1 MDLAWIIAC
10 TVVVVVLG
18 FIALAVYGFKSKK
31 WSRFAIVFI
40 FLLLT
45 SLGVRVFG
53 LYFNYK
59 LHGLEDCEINV
70 LILFFKSLYSII
82 GGLQFEGIDD
92 IEFNHS
98 YFDWYNCFLL
108 PLYYIL
114 PIIVGLLT
122 LTKLSQSLVYE
133 YYCKIKWRLMFK
145 SKKEIYVFTSLTD
158 DTLQLARS
166 TFKQNTKAKIVF
178 YGNHIPAFDNH
189 NLLCRRIKSY
199 GWYYFTNLDGK
210 KKYKDSKKLEDSDR
224 RFESSILNKLHLVK
238 NNYMKLCIISM
249 HLNDDLTPND
259 ELNLDISYRE
269 YQTYI
274 DCILKHCLGKY
285 FFNNRTLY
293 LFLYYSD
300 FIINRS
306 ADPDIDTVKERF
318 ITLYNQL
325 IESNSSNDNIKKFL
339 KDRSRHFKGPYNLK
353 KSDPNLDLE
362 TIKDDINVDLETIKV
377 LFNLLLESKKDKNK
391 FSKFLKKKRIGF
403 EKKLKTFS
411 KTLELYTLV
420 GKEINYQAYQQTIDD
435 FKDQVKVYLG
445 ALSKNEDYDVN
456 EGYCPPE
463 FYILNEASL
472 VADDLIESINEC
484 NKLCQFDDDNKKIT
498 KGIVVG
504 FGEIGQNTLHNLYTQ
519 YNIESEHVVFDIYDS
534 KADNY
539 GPSCYVS
546 SKYCSWEFDGTLYD
560 YKINHPYFEY
570 VLSGLGCRL
579 VDYKDNDKDTVVE
592 NTHVDEKAILN
603 DLLTLRLRTT
613 QNLYDILDANSGTQ
627 FDEKK
632 DIIVLTTGSDDKNI
646 KYANF
651 LINDI
656 EHELSIKNDK
666 DKLFKQIIA
675 VNIREDINNS
685 LLNLDGFMR
694 ITNNVYKRKEEN
706 VDLFIIVFGN
716 TDEVYSYKLLDHET
730 DKNYN
735 YGYNLIYDGINGT
748 TSTEI
753 DVKKLKG
760 LAKDY
765 FNNPN
770 PTKDVEKYYED
781 IVNFFKNISGI
792 NYKPKPGEVAKRNK
806 LWKNNNIFDCLSN
819 KSARLFSNNF
829 KSGGEEDPYGCKCL
843 RENITREHN
852 RWFRFYICYG
862 WRYRFKKSKPN
873 KKHDC
878 LINIKCVPEDKR
890 FFDIINV
897 AYSLASVDLEQ
908 MTDNFK
914 EAAGK
919 KKNKEK
925 RNESNKNNPD
935 QLETNGQATE
945 EIKRN

>member
-1 MDLAWIIAC
+1 MDLVWIIAC
-10 TVVVVVLG
+10 TVVVAIG
-18 FIALAVYGFKSKK
+18 FTALAVFGFKLKK
-31 WSRFAIVFI
+31 WGHFTIVFI
-40 FLLLT
+40 ILLLT
-45 SLGVRVFG
+45 SLGVRVSG
-53 LYFNYK
+53 LYFNNLY
-59 LHGLEDCEINV
+59 GWEGYEINLGI
-70 LILFFKSLYSII
+70 LIFKSLYSII

-92 IEFNHS
+92 IAFNR
-98 YFDWYNCFLL
+98 FDWYNCFLL

-122 LTKLSQSLVYE
+122 LAKLSQSLVYE
-133 YYCKIKWRLMFK
+133 YYCKIKWGFSVVL
-145 SKKEIYVFTSLTD
+145 KKHRPEIYVFTSLTD
-158 DTLQLARS
+158 ESLQLARS
-166 TFKQNTKAKIVF
+166 TFKKNTKSTIIF

-189 NLLCRRIKSY
+189 NLLCRRIRSY
-199 GWYYFTNLDGK
+199 GWYYFTNSDGK
-210 KKYKDSKKLEDSDR
+210 KKYKDSMELKDSDR

-238 NNYMKLCIISM
+238 RNYMKLCIISM
-249 HLNDDLTPND
+249 HLNEDLTPND

-274 DCILKHCLGKY
+274 DCILKHCLGED
-285 FFNNRTLY
+285 FFKNRTLY

-300 FIINRS
+300 FIKNRS
-306 ADPDIDTVKERF
+306 ADPDIDTVKERL

-325 IESNSSNDNIKKFL
+325 IESNSTNAIIKEFL
-339 KDRSRHFKGPYNLK
+339 KDPWPYFKGPYNFCRSRTNIDLK
-353 KSDPNLDLE
+353 IIDNLVE
-362 TIKDDINVDLETIKV
+362 M
-377 LFNLLLESKKDKNK
+377 LLESKKCKRK
-391 FSKFLKKKRIGF
+391 FNEFLKEKRISF

-435 FKDQVKVYLG
+435 FKDQVKMYLG
-445 ALSKNEDYDVN
+445 VPSKNGDYDVN
-456 EGYCPPE
+456 EVYCPPE

-498 KGIVVG
+498 KGVVVG

-519 YNIESEHVVFDIYDS
+519 YNIESENVVFDIYDS

-539 GPSCYVS
+539 VPSCYVS
-546 SKYCSWEFDGTLYD
+546 SEYCSWECDETLYD
-560 YKINHPYFEY
+560 YKINHPYFKY
-570 VLSGLGCRL
+570 VLAEPSGLSCRRD
-579 VDYKDNDKDTVVE
+579 DYKDTDEDMVGE

-603 DLLTLRLRTT
+603 DLLTLRLSSTK
-613 QNLYDILDANSGTQ
+613 NLYEILDGNSGTK
-627 FDEKK
+627 FDEEK

-656 EHELSIKNDK
+656 EHELFFNDGYSK
-666 DKLFKQIIA
+666 FKQIIA
-675 VNIREDINNS
+675 VNIRKDINNS
-685 LLNLDGFMR
+685 LLNLDGFIR
-694 ITNNVYKRKEEN
+694 ITKNVYRRKVGKGN
-706 VDLFIIVFGN
+706 PCLTDIYVIIFGN

-735 YGYNLIYDGINGT
+735 YGYNLIYDGINGA

-753 DVKKLKG
+753 DVKELKG

-770 PTKDVEKYYED
+770 LINGVEKYYED
-781 IVNFFKNISGI
+781 IVNYFTNISGSK
-792 NYKPKPGEVAKRNK
+792 YEPKPGEVAMREK

-829 KSGGEEDPYGCKCL
+829 KCNVKKDPHGREYL
-843 RENITREHN
+843 RENIIREHN

-862 WRYRFKKSKPN
+862 WRYRFRKSKPN

-878 LINIKCVPEDKR
+878 LINIKWVPEDKR

-897 AYSLASVDLEQ
+897 AYSLAVVDLKQ
-908 MTDNFK
+908 MTKNFK
-914 EAAGK
+914 NAEKVEKVK
-919 KKNKEK
+919 KSKEK

-935 QLETNGQATE
+935 RLETNGQATE